1 MIKRIIVVEGYL
13 AAGKSTFARQLSKE
27 INVPYLIKDTFKIA
41 LCESVPITN
50 REEGSRFSAVTFD
63 AMMYV
68 VERFMETSCPII
80 IEGNF
85 VARDMKK
92 KNEAGVI
99 KALVDKYAYQS
110 LTYKFIGDTQVL
122 YDRYIERNKLP
133 ERGDA
138 NRDFIEP
145 SYDVFDR
152 YCHNLSKFSIDGKVE
167 IIDTTDFKQVDF
179 MNYIEKARLFMR

>member
-1 MIKRIIVVEGYL
+1 M
-13 AAGKSTFARQLSKE
+13 
-27 INVPYLIKDTFKIA
+27 
-41 LCESVPITN
+41 CESVPITT
-50 REEGSRFSAVTFD
+50 REEGSCFSAVTFD

-68 VERFMETSCPII
+68 TERLMETSCPII

-85 VARDMKK
+85 AAAGMKK
-92 KNEAGVI
+92 KDEAGVI

-138 NRDFIEP
+138 NRDFVEP
-145 SYDVFDR
+145 SYDVFDG
-152 YCHNLSKFSIDGKVE
+152 YCRNLSKFSIGGEVE
-167 IIDTTDFKQVDF
+167 IIDTTDFMKVDF
-179 MNYIEKARLFMR
+179 ISCIEKARLFVKMCD